1 MAMEIRP
8 VTLAAGS
15 TIIRAAPGKV
25 GGYWFKNTGGGAITV
40 TIFDN
45 TTAAGTKVLTSFIVA
60 ATTGDTGLVQFPYP
74 VQFTVGI
81 SVLTSG
87 GTLTTGLILAD

>member
-25 GGYWFKNTGGGAITV
+25 GGYWFKNVGGTPITV

-45 TTAAGTKVLTSFIVA
+45 TTAAGTKILVVLTVA
-60 ATTGDTGLVQFPYP
+60 ATTGDTTLIEFPFP
-74 VQFTVGI
+74 IQFTVGI

-87 GTLTTGLILAD
+87 GTLQTGFVLAD